1 MVLLTTHHEFIEV
14 ESEVAD
20 VGLALADGDGARR
33 RRRRREVRRVLAVR
47 PPARRCRSRNTQKN
61 EQWTKGLT
69 FKIGVGLS
77 FLFDDIGELPVRRI
91 YALLSIL
98 NGIAMSRAELQSTS
112 ECAVGSAAYSV
123 CR

>member
-1 MVLLTTHHEFIEV
+1 MVLLTTHHEFVEV

-77 FLFDDIGELPVRRI
+77 FLFDDIGEPACQTHLCPLINFEWNCHVE
-91 YALLSIL
+91 
-98 NGIAMSRAELQSTS
+98 SRAAEHQ
-112 ECAVGSAAYSV
+112 
-123 CR
+123 